1 MAVRPGSID
10 NRERDQALSTR
21 ETEEKAPPKRDDTAV
36 DPKRERLE
44 SARKLRPQG
53 LHWAES
59 WLRGRDAAIE
69 AIERDGD
76 VAKACE
82 IAAPA
87 VIGCGDCFRKG
98 RDAAIKVIKGA

>member
-1 MAVRPGSID
+1 MAVRPENLD
-10 NRERDQALSTR
+10 NQERDLNLAAR
-21 ETEEKAPPKRDDTAV
+21 ANEAKARKPDDTPAAAE
-36 DPKRERLE
+36 RRARLE
-44 SARKLRPQG
+44 AARKLRPQG

-59 WLRGRDAAIE
+59 WQRGRDAAIE

-76 VAKACE
+76 VTKARA

-98 RDAAIKVIKGA
+98 RDAAIKAIEGA